1 MLSFV
6 YGWGEDDLVLGQ
18 RSNLLVGKLASSL
31 IEPKNWDRQKIVWV
45 GLPTFYPECLGTGWK
60 EVQLDQP
67 ISRFSPPRLG
77 WLGVQAGRVE
87 PPLEVIGRNMEDGT
101 GSKHYVRIWDVIA
114 DAAIDGFI
122 LNRTQSKTE
131 IRKKSLE
138 SVIRKDNQRVTM
150 PRL

>member
-1 MLSFV
+1 
-6 YGWGEDDLVLGQ
+6 
-18 RSNLLVGKLASSL
+18 
-31 IEPKNWDRQKIVWV
+31 
-45 GLPTFYPECLGTGWK
+45 
-60 EVQLDQP
+60 
-67 ISRFSPPRLG
+67 
-77 WLGVQAGRVE
+77 
-87 PPLEVIGRNMEDGT
+87 MEDGT